1 MSSFDYGKGS
11 MPSSPDAAPVSL
23 PTRCPSCRSLAIST
37 TARKPAADAYWR
49 CGGCGEVW
57 NASRRESAANA
68 RRPAW
73 R

>member
-1 MSSFDYGKGS
+1 MTSVSFGKGS
-11 MPSSPDAAPVSL
+11 AHQSSDADAVPL

-37 TARKPAADAYWR
+37 TARNPDAHAYWR

-57 NASRRESAANA
+57 NASRRDST
-68 RRPAW
+68 RYGGRPTW

>member
-1 MSSFDYGKGS
+1 MNAFDFGKGRLQT
-11 MPSSPDAAPVSL
+11 PAPTDAVAL

-37 TARKPAADAYWR
+37 TARSPDEHAYWR

-57 NASRRESAANA
+57 NASRRDAARNTG
-68 RRPAW
+68 RTVW